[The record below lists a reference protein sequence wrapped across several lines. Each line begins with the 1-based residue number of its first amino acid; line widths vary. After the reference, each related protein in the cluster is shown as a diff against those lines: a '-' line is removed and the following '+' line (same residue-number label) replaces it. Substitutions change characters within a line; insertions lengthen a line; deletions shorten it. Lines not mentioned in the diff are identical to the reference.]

1 MCYYAI
7 RYNEA
12 NQSST
17 GILFIPQSRGRVK
30 KRYWGPLISTRKE
43 CKLTSLGNF
52 RSQKMHKYEVG
63 YTEGVP
69 LFGAERVSPL
79 IQTHDPLYAKYA

>member
-1 MCYYAI
+1 MPYVTMKLTKVQLGYF
-7 RYNEA
+7 
-12 NQSST
+12 
-17 GILFIPQSRGRVK
+17 LFPRVRDGSK

-43 CKLTSLGNF
+43 CKLNF
-52 RSQKMHKYEVG
+52 RSQKTQKYEVG